1 MNYRSDWNDKIEMC
15 CLLVFKLLQS
25 SNLAS
30 QSDMLKKL
38 ENNIK
43 ENISLRSLRAKVGNY
58 KSVARVNKPSNA
70 SKNTKRIYQKY
81 DTYAIEAL
89 KNEIR
94 KENCPHV
101 DRWLINIEKALY
113 LSSLLR
119 YHKNVC

>member
-94 KENCPHV
+94 KENCQHV
-101 DRWLINIEKALY
+101 DRWLINIEKDL
-113 LSSLLR
+113 
-119 YHKNVC
+119 